1 MIVAVDG
8 PGGTGKTS
16 VSRALA
22 RLLGL
27 PHLDTGA
34 FYRAATVAVLAA
46 GADPA
51 EPVGS
56 LRAVTGSRIQSV
68 AGAILLDGRDV
79 TEEIR
84 SEAVERNVSAV
95 SAHPEVRALL
105 VSAQRDWVDEHG
117 GSAVVEGRD
126 IGSMVFPDAEVKV
139 YLTARPEVR
148 ARRRALESGVDDSE
162 TAEALTRRDHLDS
175 TRAASPLIV
184 PPGAVVI
191 DTSDM
196 SIDQVIETVAGLVT
210 TRS

>member
-117 GSAVVEGRD
+117 CSAVVEGRD
-126 IGSMVFPDAEVKV
+126 IGSVVFPDAEVKV